1 MIKDIRNVFRVKKE
15 NKTIKNRIIVDIRN
29 FLELKV
35 EKKHYK
41 PVRVSNIWS
50 NN

>member
-1 MIKDIRNVFRVKKE
+1 MFLGKE
-15 NKTIKNRIIVDIRN
+15 KKTIKNRIIVDIRN

-35 EKKHYK
+35 EKKYYK
-41 PVRVSNIWS
+41 PVRVCDCWS

>member
-1 MIKDIRNVFRVKKE
+1 MIKDIRNVFRVKK
-15 NKTIKNRIIVDIRN
+15 KTKQLKTIIVDIRN

-35 EKKHYK
+35 EKKYYK
-41 PVRVSNIWS
+41 PVRVCNCWS

>member
-35 EKKHYK
+35 EKKTL
-41 PVRVSNIWS
+41 
-50 NN
+50 